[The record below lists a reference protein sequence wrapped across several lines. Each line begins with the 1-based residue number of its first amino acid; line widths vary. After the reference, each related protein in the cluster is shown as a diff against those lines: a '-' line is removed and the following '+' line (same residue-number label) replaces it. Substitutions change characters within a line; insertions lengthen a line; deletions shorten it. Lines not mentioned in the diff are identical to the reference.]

1 MAFLKSSSRLRFL
14 DWTRGLAAVI
24 MLQGHVLNSLT
35 RDDQR
40 TSGAYVLSDFLG
52 GMPAAVFLF
61 LTGVTLAFLMDSTE
75 RKGVSPGRRTV
86 TALRRAGYLF
96 LVAFLFR
103 LQMWIFAGGHWTALL
118 RVDVLNCMGFALG
131 VMSIMAV
138 FRTEERIRFCGI
150 LGLAIAAASP
160 LVSQIDWSGVAPVI
174 KDYLAPDYV
183 SFGFFPNAAF
193 VAFGM
198 SVGSI
203 LRVITPEQMDRVM
216 QWAALAGGVLIMGS
230 QYLSN
235 LPYSLYAK
243 SEFWLDNPFQILI
256 KLGVILL
263 MLAFAFVWSKHC
275 GERWSWVAQ
284 LGTTSLLVYWVHI
297 ELIYGRW
304 LSFWHHNLPVA
315 QAAIAAAVTIAL
327 MVALSAARTYHG
339 RWRAAIAAFVQ
350 ANFQPVPKRAPGA

>member
-1 MAFLKSSSRLRFL
+1 MAFLKDSSRLRFL

-24 MLQGHVLNSLT
+24 MLQGHVFNSFT

-40 TSGAYVLSDFLG
+40 KTSVYILSDFLG
-52 GMPAAVFLF
+52 GMPSAVFLF

-75 RKGVSPGRRTV
+75 RKGLSPARRTV
-86 TALRRAGYLF
+86 AALLRAGYLF

-103 LQMWIFAGGHWTALL
+103 LQMWIFGGGEWTTLL
-118 RVDVLNCMGFALG
+118 RVDILNCMGFALC

-138 FRTEERIRFCGI
+138 FRTDERIRFCAI

-160 LVSQIDWSGVAPVI
+160 LVSQIDWSGVAPVL
-174 KDYLAPDYV
+174 KDYLAPDYI

-193 VAFGM
+193 VAFGI
-198 SVGSI
+198 SIGSI
-203 LRVITPEQMDRVM
+203 LRVITPEQTDRVM

-243 SEFWLDNPFQILI
+243 SDFWLDSPFQTLI

-263 MLAFAFVWSKHC
+263 MLAFAFLWNKHC
-275 GERWSWVAQ
+275 EARWSWIAQ

-297 ELIYGRW
+297 ELVYGRW
-304 LSFWHHNLPVA
+304 LGFWHHNLPVA
-315 QAAIAAAVTIAL
+315 PTAVAAAVTIAL
-327 MVALSAARTYHG
+327 MLALSAARTHH
-339 RWRAAIAAFVQ
+339 RQWRAAITAFVQ
-350 ANFQPVPKRAPGA
+350 ANFQAVPKRAPGA